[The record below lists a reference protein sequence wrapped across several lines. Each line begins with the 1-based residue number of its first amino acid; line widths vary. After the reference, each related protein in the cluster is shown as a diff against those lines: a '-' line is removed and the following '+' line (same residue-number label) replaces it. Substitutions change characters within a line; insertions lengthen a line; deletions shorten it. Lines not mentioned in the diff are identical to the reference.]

1 MRRLFVIV
9 AVMVLV
15 GRVFAAHIPAPTGY
29 VNDFIGVLTA
39 KERETLE
46 TDLAGYQESTGNEIA
61 IALIKSLDGD
71 SVEEFAVRTFEEW
84 KIGKKGKDNG
94 ILFLAA
100 IDDRKMR
107 IEVGYGLE
115 PYLTDGEAGELL
127 RTAVTPAFRAGK
139 YGEGVMRAVESIKR
153 ELSGEAADSRNQS
166 FSDSGN
172 RQFPIPFSILIIIFI
187 YLFAFMARSKS
198 VWLGGVAGGALGG
211 AVGWWL
217 GSVATGVVLAI
228 FLSLIGLLLDAILSR
243 NYEVN
248 KAAGG
253 QTGFFGSRGG
263 FWTSSGRSS
272 SGSFGGF
279 SGGSSGGG
287 GSSGSW

>member
-1 MRRLFVIV
+1 MIV

-15 GRVFAAHIPAPTGY
+15 GRVFAGHIPAPIGY
-29 VNDFIGVLTA
+29 VNDFIGVLQA
-39 KERETLE
+39 DERESLE
-46 TDLAGYQESTGNEIA
+46 TDLAGYQETTGNEIV

-71 SVEEFAVRTFEEW
+71 SVENFAVRTFEEW

-139 YGEGVMRAVESIKR
+139 YGEGIAKALVGIKEELAKATQEPEARAAPEKP
-153 ELSGEAADSRNQS
+153 
-166 FSDSGN
+166 
-172 RQFPIPFSILIIIFI
+172 FPIPFTVLLFLFI
-187 YLFAFMARSKS
+187 YLCAFMARSKS

-211 AVGWWL
+211 VAGWWL

-243 NYEVN
+243 NYAVN

-263 FWTSSGRSS
+263 FWTNSGRSS